1 MLSLLKK
8 KNKSVGA
15 LSVPNWHP
23 NFRNFKKLPDI
34 KVVRTAF
41 FINVGAFS
49 VLFLLAA
56 FLGFSEWQVRGLRAQ
71 VALEQL
77 KIDRDK
83 KLSDLSVAQFKKFQA
98 EETRAIEVENFIK
111 SKPNF
116 SPLILR
122 LAETLPPNIAIDIFD
137 LRDSGATIRFSVR
150 GAPETAPGY
159 ATAYLEKLK
168 LDKQLALFDEFNF
181 TATPSINP
189 GTGRLAVE
197 FSLRLRGSAGVKK

>member
-1 MLSLLKK
+1 
-8 KNKSVGA
+8 
-15 LSVPNWHP
+15 
-23 NFRNFKKLPDI
+23 
-34 KVVRTAF
+34 VV
-41 FINVGAFS
+41 
-49 VLFLLAA
+49 FLLVA

-71 VALEQL
+71 VAFEQL

-83 KLSDLSVAQFKKFQA
+83 KLSELSVVQFKKFQA
-98 EETRAIEVENFIK
+98 EEARAVEVENFIK

-122 LAETLPPNIAIDIFD
+122 LAETLPPNIAIDVFD
-137 LRDSGATIRFSVR
+137 LRDSGAMIRFSVR
-150 GAPETAPGY
+150 GAPETALGY

-181 TATPSINP
+181 TATPSINS